1 MNLSEALDAALPEM
15 PQPRRARNRLRVL
28 IRIWPCAKNVLDGE
42 PVIAIVQRAN
52 GNFSRISPMQ
62 WQLALLFDGNRTYD
76 EIASEFVEQTGA
88 FLDPGDVR
96 IFAENM
102 EESGFWYK
110 SAQEKNLA
118 LNEKLIAERSR
129 RTKAHIQTQLQPH
142 ALFGLGSRSLSH
154 LARPCGRQIY
164 LQSLVRDGRGDALP
178 L

>member
-15 PQPRRARNRLRVL
+15 PQPRRARNRAPRLDPDLAVRED
-28 IRIWPCAKNVLDGE
+28 VLDGE

-76 EIASEFVEQTGA
+76 EIASEFAEQTGA

-102 EESGFWYK
+102 E
-110 SAQEKNLA
+110 
-118 LNEKLIAERSR
+118 
-129 RTKAHIQTQLQPH
+129 
-142 ALFGLGSRSLSH
+142 
-154 LARPCGRQIY
+154 
-164 LQSLVRDGRGDALP
+164 
-178 L
+178 